1 MVPRC
6 RGGGGDVY
14 VCVWGGGVVLLGE
27 GGGGVCVSRDTFEL
41 Q

>member
-6 RGGGGDVY
+6 RGGGGDVC
-14 VCVWGGGVVLLGE
+14 VCGGGVVLLGE
-27 GGGGVCVSRDTFEL
+27 GGVCVSRDIFEL

>member
-14 VCVWGGGVVLLGE
+14 VCVCVGGGVVLLGE
-27 GGGGVCVSRDTFEL
+27 GGVFV
-41 Q
+41 